1 MSAAPSDELDIKTK
15 QIVYHD
21 WESTHYDDKWHISFD
36 ERCIEYALGRYLKAV
51 PDGRRYDQVLEVG
64 CGTGFFLLNLAQAG
78 VIGEAHCTDISQG
91 MVDVCVM
98 NGARLGIE
106 VQGRVA
112 DAERLPYDDD
122 SFDMVIGHAV
132 VHHLPDLDTAFREF
146 LRVLKPGGRLVI
158 AGEPTRVG
166 DRIANQFKRAA
177 RMGVKAVATVL
188 GAERVLA
195 DPYSAMPESELQAA
209 LLETQVDLHIFS
221 PEDLE
226 RLARTAGFDQVRT
239 ETEELTANWFGW
251 TTRTV
256 EAMVGFDRLPFR
268 YPLLAY
274 HVWKKL
280 FTFDEKVLSRV
291 VPKGVFYNAIL
302 TGTKP

>member
-15 QIVYHD
+15 QVVYHD

-36 ERCIEYALGRYLKAV
+36 ERCIDYALGRYLKAV
-51 PDGRRYDQVLEVG
+51 PDGRRYDKVLEVG

-106 VQGRVA
+106 VEGRVA
-112 DAERLPYDDD
+112 DAERLPYDDAT
-122 SFDMVIGHAV
+122 FDMVIGHAV
-132 VHHLPDLDTAFREF
+132 VHHLPDLDTAFTEF
-146 LRVLKPGGRLVI
+146 HRVLKPGGRLVI

-177 RMGVKAVATVL
+177 RMGVKVAATVL
-188 GAERVLA
+188 GAERVL
-195 DPYSAMPESELQAA
+195 DNPMAA
-209 LLETQVDLHIFS
+209 LPPDEREAAQLETEVDLHIFS

-226 RLARTAGFDQVRT
+226 SLARAAGFGDVRT

-268 YPLLAY
+268 YPLVAY
-274 HVWKKL
+274 KVWQRL
-280 FTFDEKVLSRV
+280 FDLDDKVLSRV
-291 VPKGVFYNAIL
+291 VPKGAFYNCIL
-302 TGTKP
+302 TGVRP